1 MKICA
6 ISTCP
11 AGARPQAARVL
22 ASARRVGERTRRV
35 PRSSNTSRV
44 TFDDDRARTRV
55 RTSPARPRGALAR
68 QGLAFFSPN
77 IACELKFA
85 GRGCWSHAGVGA
97 TTHKSRTIDRDPCCS
112 HPVDRCCRSVRS
124 SRPSP
129 GARRPISESAS
140 PSATSG
146 WAQRRWAPVSNFGF
160 FRADA
165 PWTPCPQPP
174 AADLSSP
181 SHPPLSSSDRR
192 WCSRCRC
199 RVRGHVCPRGAGG
212 YGARAGG

>member
-1 MKICA
+1 MNPKARFALLPWNLQPSQPIRARYTASGWHFILEHPRSGFSGEAGSRPRSLSHPNRKHGRSYPDLQDCPPRARREALRALRPPHRRRRQGCGPRRRRPRPAEGARRALLKICA

-77 IACELKFA
+77 IACGAEI
-85 GRGCWSHAGVGA
+85 RG
-97 TTHKSRTIDRDPCCS
+97 SR
-112 HPVDRCCRSVRS
+112 VLV
-124 SRPSP
+124 
-129 GARRPISESAS
+129 ARRR
-140 PSATSG
+140 G
-146 WAQRRWAPVSNFGF
+146 RD
-160 FRADA
+160 DA
-165 PWTPCPQPP
+165 
-174 AADLSSP
+174 
-181 SHPPLSSSDRR
+181 
-192 WCSRCRC
+192 
-199 RVRGHVCPRGAGG
+199 
-212 YGARAGG
+212 